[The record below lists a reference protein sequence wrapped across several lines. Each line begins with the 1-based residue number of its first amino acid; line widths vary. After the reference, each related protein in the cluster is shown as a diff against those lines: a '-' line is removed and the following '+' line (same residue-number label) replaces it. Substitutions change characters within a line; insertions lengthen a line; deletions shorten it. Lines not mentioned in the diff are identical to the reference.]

1 MLRRCYKMTITNNN
15 IRYRRWA
22 GLISLFMVLSLLS
35 SNSFGVVTIIGV
47 EGSII
52 NADTED
58 HATKSFTVKQNKER
72 ILPSNNNNHN
82 FCGVGFQDAS
92 TSCKH
97 PCPSGSI
104 DECPAG
110 MLCYFN
116 TPCDIRDPTPKPTNV
131 LPPKISPLSSENKAK
146 LSFFCGKDWSDA
158 SNSCGV
164 WCPDGEDDVC
174 PPGQSCFGDTMCQ
187 KTTDR
192 PTGPQPTIGPSF
204 KPTDPTAAP
213 SVGLMVD
220 HPSNHQ
226 FCG

>member
-1 MLRRCYKMTITNNN
+1 MTTKNIRCRRC
-15 IRYRRWA
+15 A
-22 GLISLFMVLSLLS
+22 GLISLIVLSLFS
-35 SNSFGVVTIIGV
+35 SDSFGVVSISGV
-47 EGSII
+47 EGTII
-52 NADTED
+52 NLADDGED
-58 HATKSFTVKQNKER
+58 HATSVTVKQSRER
-72 ILPSNNNNHN
+72 ELPSKNYN

-116 TPCDIRDPTPKPTNV
+116 TQCDIKDPTPNPTN
-131 LPPKISPLSSENKAK
+131 LIPPKMSPLSSSENDAK

-174 PPGQSCFGDTMCQ
+174 PSGQSCFGDTLCQ
-187 KTTDR
+187 KTTNR
-192 PTGPQPTIGPSF
+192 PTNPQPTIGPSF

-213 SVGLMVD
+213 SIGLMKD

>member
-1 MLRRCYKMTITNNN
+1 MSTTTIT
-15 IRYRRWA
+15 RYRRWA
-22 GLISLFMVLSLLS
+22 GLISFIVLSLLS
-35 SNSFGVVTIIGV
+35 SNTFGVVAIIGV
-47 EGSII
+47 EGTLI
-52 NADTED
+52 NYDENQD
-58 HATKSFTVKQNKER
+58 HATSFTVKQNRER
-72 ILPSNNNNHN
+72 KLPSNNKHN

-92 TSCKH
+92 TSCKY

-116 TPCDIRDPTPKPTNV
+116 TPCDIKDPTQKPTNV
-131 LPPKISPLSSENKAK
+131 IPPKISPLSSNIENEAK

-158 SNSCGV
+158 SSRCGV
-164 WCPDGEDDVC
+164 WCPNGEDDVC
-174 PPGQSCFGDTMCQ
+174 PSGQSCFGDTLCQ
-187 KTTDR
+187 KTTGR

-213 SVGLMVD
+213 SIGMMVD